1 MVAAYFLR
9 GVVAWA
15 LHRTLRCPML
25 TWLACSLALAGSF
38 EVVPDRTNPLVIGLP
53 AIGSTEIY
61 DVRETTDLGDWGAEA
76 FTRSTMRVE
85 VGPGDRGGRT
95 LTSTVQQLDRLV
107 ETDFGLV
114 GEAELA
120 AMPTQGPGLLW
131 SIDRQGALIEVRPID
146 DGGVQSA
153 VLSAMLAAVS
163 VPVPP
168 RKARPGEQWQLD
180 QRLDLP
186 LELDEGRSADLHL
199 HVQARSRFVG
209 WTSVDGRWLA
219 RIEVDGVIELQ
230 VLLHSPDLAA
240 RGGGLARVS
249 AIVVVDP
256 TDGMPVWSSRRTRIL
271 MAAGD
276 RDLRPKEVGSVSVLR
291 RVEG

>member
-1 MVAAYFLR
+1 
-9 GVVAWA
+9 
-15 LHRTLRCPML
+15 ML